1 MSYIFIHMYI
11 STRCLPKSRICSP
24 SDGGSAGANCWFD
37 AGHSD
42 SMDPMTFRRSALG
55 GHGAGRKGGEQ
66 RWGVGGS
73 FSWGEGFG
81 GWRLGS
87 G

>member
-1 MSYIFIHMYI
+1 MHTPYLFLTPFKNIHI
-11 STRCLPKSRICSP
+11 RCLP
-24 SDGGSAGANCWFD
+24 SDRGSAGANCWFD